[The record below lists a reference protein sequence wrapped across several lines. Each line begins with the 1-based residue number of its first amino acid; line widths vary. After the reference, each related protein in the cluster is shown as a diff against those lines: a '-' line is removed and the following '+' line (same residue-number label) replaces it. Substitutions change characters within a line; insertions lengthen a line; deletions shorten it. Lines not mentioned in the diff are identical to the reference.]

1 MQKPRNHTKSEAYPS
16 LPQQGTTGEGLYILD
31 HRCISPQQSFGT
43 TDLDHPVVS
52 RAGKLQAI
60 EPPLE
65 GVAPGMLRRM
75 SKAVR
80 MSLGAGLPLL
90 RGHETDGI
98 IIGTAYGG
106 MDNCIK
112 FLNQIIDYEEGL
124 LTPGDFVQ
132 STPNAIA
139 GQLSLVT
146 KNQKYN
152 ITHVHFGLAFENA
165 LMDAMMLLQE
175 NPENHYLV
183 GGVDEISTYNYNI
196 DRLAGWYN
204 PTFSSEHL
212 FERQTTGSVAGEGA
226 AMFLAGLT
234 PGISNIRLEAVEI
247 FHATDVEKVAKW
259 FGETIG
265 STPAGTGE
273 GRLFFSGENGD
284 IRMDPFNLACEKI
297 IPDLPVIRFKQLCG
311 DYPTASAFALWLACE
326 VLQVQTI
333 PKHLVKKGIIPKTID
348 TIIIYNNYQGKQHSF
363 IQVGIK

>member
-1 MQKPRNHTKSEAYPS
+1 MQKPGNHTRSGVYPTK
-16 LPQQGTTGEGLYILD
+16 PQQRIKGTGLYIVD
-31 HRCISPQQSFGT
+31 HRCISPQKSFGV
-43 TDLDHPVVS
+43 TDLDQPVVS
-52 RAGKLQAI
+52 HAGKLLAI

-90 RGHETDGI
+90 REHETDGI

-139 GQLSLVT
+139 GQLSLAT

-152 ITHVHFGLAFENA
+152 ITHVHYGLAFENA
-165 LMDAMMLLQE
+165 LMDAMMLLHE
-175 NPENHYLV
+175 NPRNQYLV

-204 PTFSSEHL
+204 PAFSSEHL
-212 FERQTTGSVAGEGA
+212 FDRQTTGTVAGEGS
-226 AMFLAGLT
+226 AMFLAGLS
-234 PGISNIRLEAVEI
+234 PGVSNIRLEAVEI

-265 STPAGTGE
+265 STSVETGE
-273 GRLFFSGENGD
+273 GTLFFSGENGD

-326 VLQVQTI
+326 VLQVQKI
-333 PKHLVKKGIIPKTID
+333 PKDLIKTGIIPKTID
-348 TIIIYNNYQGKQHSF
+348 TIIIYNNYQGRQHSF
-363 IQVGIK
+363 IRVSIK